1 MKYALG
7 NILNGAG
14 GLNPDGL
21 SLDLQFA
28 ADKTL
33 TARKGPTPV
42 FTRGST
48 ATFIGS
54 DGLIQSAVI
63 NAARFDHDTLT
74 PFACRG
80 LLMEE
85 SRTNL
90 LASSQLFDNASY
102 WTVIRSTVTANATT
116 SPDGTTTADKLIADT
131 TAANTH
137 RVDRASVT
145 LALNSVYTISV
156 FAKASEYTGLALGV
170 GLSSTE
176 GVRFS
181 LVGSGTATP
190 VAGGN
195 TGTIQQLGNGWYKCT
210 CTFTSDAATASHR
223 AAIYVG
229 QNGTTFTYTGNNTSG
244 IFIWGAQLELGS
256 FSTSYIPTTLSAL
269 TRSADVC
276 SITSADFTGM
286 YNQDE
291 GSLLVN
297 AFTSANGNRTIV
309 ASDNNTADEMVR
321 LRTEGIDP
329 FFRVTDGGS
338 DLVAIDSGTVIANTA
353 FKLAGAY
360 KVNDFASVING
371 GTVGTDVAGTIPTAD
386 RMRIGAGQA
395 GNTMCGC
402 ISSLRYYKKRLSDAK
417 LQTLT
422 A

>member
-7 NILNGAG
+7 NMLNGAG

-42 FTRGST
+42 FTRANAT

-54 DGLIQSAVI
+54 DGLIQTATTDV
-63 NAARFDHDTLT
+63 ARFDHDPVT
-74 PFACRG
+74 FVCKG
-80 LLMEE
+80 LLIEE
-85 SRTNL
+85 QRTNL
-90 LASSQLFDNASY
+90 LAGSQTF
-102 WTVIRSTVTANATT
+102 ATSGGSPNNWIDTNITRDGTFRT
-116 SPDGTTTADKLIADT
+116 SPDGTSNALRITAS
-131 TAANTH
+131 AANGT
-137 RVDRASVT
+137 VISSAS
-145 LALNSVYTISV
+145 A
-156 FAKASEYTGLALGV
+156 
-170 GLSSTE
+170 GLSST
-176 GVRFS
+176 RAFS
-181 LVGSGTATP
+181 IFLRRV
-190 VAGGN
+190 
-195 TGTIQQLGNGWYKCT
+195 TGTGNIQYPVDNGSTWSTQAITTSWVRY
-210 CTFTSDAATASHR
+210 TFAATT
-223 AAIYVG
+223 AAQRVG
-229 QNGTTFTYTGNNTSG
+229 IRITTSADA
-244 IFIWGAQLELGS
+244 IEIWGAQIEAGA
-256 FSTSYIPTTLSAL
+256 FATSYIPTTTGSV

-291 GSLLVN
+291 GSLLV
-297 AFTSANGNRTIV
+297 SALTPASGNRTIV
-309 ASDNNTADEMVR
+309 ASDNNTANEMVR
-321 LRTEGIDP
+321 LRTEGVDP

-338 DLVAIDSGTVIANTA
+338 DLVAIDSGTVIANTD

-371 GTVGTDVAGTIPTAD
+371 GTVETDVVGTIPTVD

>member
-7 NILNGAG
+7 NMLNGAG

-42 FTRGST
+42 FTRAT
-48 ATFIGS
+48 NATFIGS
-54 DGLIQSAVI
+54 NGLIQSAAI
-63 NAARFDHDTLT
+63 NVARFDHDPVTLV
-74 PFACRG
+74 CKG
-80 LLMEE
+80 LLLEE
-85 SRTNL
+85 QRTNDIRT
-90 LASSQLFDNASY
+90 SSAPATQ
-102 WTVIRSTVTANATT
+102 TRTVTAV
-116 SPDGTTTADKLIADT
+116 PY
-131 TAANTH
+131 
-137 RVDRASVT
+137 T
-145 LALNSVYTISV
+145 LSFY
-156 FAKASEYTGLALGV
+156 G
-170 GLSSTE
+170 
-176 GVRFS
+176 
-181 LVGSGTATP
+181 
-190 VAGGN
+190 
-195 TGTIQQLGNGWYKCT
+195 TGTIVLSGVHVATVTGSGAYPART
-210 CTFTSDAATASHR
+210 TLTFTPTAGSL
-223 AAIYVG
+223 IL
-229 QNGTTFTYTGNNTSG
+229 TITGSVTN
-244 IFIWGAQLELGS
+244 AQLEAGLFATSWIQTLAIGS
-256 FSTSYIPTTLSAL
+256 V

-276 SITSADFTGM
+276 SITGANFAGM

-321 LRTEGIDP
+321 LRTEGTDP

-371 GTVGTDVAGTIPTAD
+371 GTVGTDVAGTIPTVD

-402 ISSLRYYKKRLSDAK
+402 ISSLRYYRKRLSDAK
-417 LQTLT
+417 LQAIT